1 MISNA
6 IFLNASINKDRDFKQ
21 FKSNRFGK
29 EKSRDSENNFE
40 TFGIFHKIRNCLGGN
55 ESKYKRLKLQKTPKR
70 GSFRFKN
77 WVAEIQFRYKNHRLS
92 RTWNVFWATY
102 FSSEIHNRKSSECIW
117 NKLWKFIL
125 DIIYNLGWVEQG
137 VGTGVDVTH
146 HWSVLID

>member
-6 IFLNASINKDRDFKQ
+6 IFLNASINKDRDFNQ

-40 TFGIFHKIRNCLGGN
+40 NFGIFHKIRNCLGGN

-77 WVAEIQFRYKNHRLS
+77 WVAETHIRIGCPEYDLSFGRPFISHYETITENHRS
-92 RTWNVFWATY
+92 AYDINYENSFWT
-102 FSSEIHNRKSSECIW
+102 
-117 NKLWKFIL
+117 
-125 DIIYNLGWVEQG
+125 
-137 VGTGVDVTH
+137 
-146 HWSVLID
+146 

>member
-40 TFGIFHKIRNCLGGN
+40 NFGIFHKIRNCLGGN

-77 WVAEIQFRYKNHRLS
+77 WVAEIHIRLKIVPDM
-92 RTWNVFWATY
+92 TC
-102 FSSEIHNRKSSECIW
+102 HH
-117 NKLWKFIL
+117 KFIT
-125 DIIYNLGWVEQG
+125 V
-137 VGTGVDVTH
+137 H
-146 HWSVLID
+146 HRSAFEINYENSFWT

>member
-40 TFGIFHKIRNCLGGN
+40 NFGIFHKIRNCLGGN

-77 WVAEIQFRYKNHRLS
+77 WVAEIQIRYINYRLS
-92 RTWNVFWATY
+92 RT
-102 FSSEIHNRKSSECIW
+102 
-117 NKLWKFIL
+117 
-125 DIIYNLGWVEQG
+125 
-137 VGTGVDVTH
+137 
-146 HWSVLID
+146 

>member
-6 IFLNASINKDRDFKQ
+6 IFLNASINKDRDFNQ

-40 TFGIFHKIRNCLGGN
+40 NFGLFHKIRNCLGGN

-77 WVAEIQFRYKNHRLS
+77 EVAEILICIGCPGYELSFGRSISNHKTIIENHRS
-92 RTWNVFWATY
+92 AYDINYENSFWT
-102 FSSEIHNRKSSECIW
+102 
-117 NKLWKFIL
+117 
-125 DIIYNLGWVEQG
+125 
-137 VGTGVDVTH
+137 
-146 HWSVLID
+146 